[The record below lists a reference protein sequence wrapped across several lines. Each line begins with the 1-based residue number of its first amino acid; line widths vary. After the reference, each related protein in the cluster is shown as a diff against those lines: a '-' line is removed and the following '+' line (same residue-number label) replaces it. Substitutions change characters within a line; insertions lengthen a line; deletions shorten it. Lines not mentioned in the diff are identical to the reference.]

1 MANPIRVAIIG
12 AGIGASHLKGYRALP
27 NRFTVS
33 VLCDLDQERAAKV
46 TDGDR
51 SIRIE
56 PDLDRV
62 LADPD
67 IDIIDICL
75 PPHLHF
81 KVSMAALAAGKHV
94 VCEKPFVSSL
104 HEADLLAE
112 AVQKSGRI
120 LSPVFQYRFGRGFA
134 QLRALIDKGLAGKA
148 YTSSIETHWC
158 RRAEYY
164 DIPWRGTWKGEQGGA
179 VLSHAIHNHDL
190 LCYVMGNVRRLTAFT
205 ATRVNPI
212 ETEDCASIVFEMES
226 GALATSSITLG
237 AADDT
242 SHFRFC
248 FEGFTAESGKAPY
261 TPAEDTWHFLARDP
275 ARQAEIDAVVNAVP
289 EVHSGFAGFFDA
301 LADAIEGQGGN
312 EVTVADGRRSLEMVT
327 AIYHTARTGGTAE
340 LPLNHEHPLYKGW
353 TPK

>member
-1 MANPIRVAIIG
+1 MTEPIRVAIIG

-27 NRFTVS
+27 DRFIVS
-33 VLCDLDQERAAKV
+33 VLCDLDRERAAKLAN
-46 TDGDR
+46 GDP

-56 PDLDRV
+56 TDLDRV
-62 LADPD
+62 LSDPD
-67 IDIIDICL
+67 IDLIDICL

-81 KVSMAALAAGKHV
+81 KVSMAALQTGKHV

-112 AVQKSGRI
+112 AVEKSGRT

-148 YTSSIETHWC
+148 YTASVETHWC

-190 LCYVMGNVRRLTAFT
+190 LCHVMGDVRRLTAFT

-212 ETEDCASIVFEMES
+212 ETEDCASIVFEMDS

-261 TPAEDTWHFLARDP
+261 TPAEDQWHFLARDP

-289 EVHSGFAGFFDA
+289 AVHSGFAGFFDA
-301 LADAIEGQGGN
+301 LADAISGRGGS

-327 AIYHTARTGGTAE
+327 AIYHTARTGGTVQ
-340 LPLNHEHPLYKGW
+340 LPLDHKHPLYKGW